1 MRSNIQPPV
10 DLMTGPAAGPIAE
23 RGDNNQLMERQPM
36 PGFWIAMQI
45 VIVICVLISAV
56 IVIVKL

>member
-1 MRSNIQPPV
+1 VSSLPP
-10 DLMTGPAAGPIAE
+10 
-23 RGDNNQLMERQPM
+23 
-36 PGFWIAMQI
+36 FWLAMQI